1 MSSTIRTR
9 LLKNNLFS
17 EKTISIR
24 VPAEADVPGEPPG
37 PREDLAVLLRQPTV
51 GQRSEIMAQMK
62 VGRDGDVRS
71 GDGLSKGLG
80 LAIIFCALEPVTR
93 KPIFDLADL
102 DSLVGQPAG
111 SWFDEVAAEAMG
123 LMSEA
128 ADAAKK

>member
-1 MSSTIRTR
+1 MSSTIRNR
-9 LLKNNLFS
+9 LLKNNLFA
-17 EKTISIR
+17 EKTVSIK
-24 VPAEADVPGEPPG
+24 VPADDPAAPK
-37 PREDLAVLLRQPTV
+37 EDLAVLLRQPTV

-62 VGRDGDVRS
+62 VGRDGDLRS
-71 GDGLSKGLG
+71 GDGLSRGLG
-80 LAIIFCALEPVTR
+80 LAIIFCALEPDTR

-111 SWFDEVAAEAMG
+111 SWFDELAAEAMG